1 MIVNLIS
8 SFGHNAIK
16 SVRALGRAGF
26 MLFGALIGKPQVR
39 KTYPFINQTIVCFRC
54 AIVAD
59 YFIVRLIYWNGPRVT
74 RLCDIGGFCR

>member
-16 SVRALGRAGF
+16 SVRVLGRADF

-39 KTYPFINQTIVCFRC
+39 KHTPL
-54 AIVAD
+54 
-59 YFIVRLIYWNGPRVT
+59 LIKQLY
-74 RLCDIGGFCR
+74 I